1 MKKIYK
7 ITIKNCIPPETKD
20 VEVKKEGLVCG
31 NPVFVAKYHNMYKVY
46 DTYSGMIMSPVLST
60 TIKGA
65 IELEEKDLI
74 QRAGSEEKLKQ
85 MFHIAHERCTKVN

>member
-1 MKKIYK
+1 MNKIYK
-7 ITIKNCIPPETKD
+7 IVTKNCVPPETQN
-20 VEVKKEGLVCG
+20 VEVKKEGYVCG

-65 IELEEKDLI
+65 IELEESDLI
-74 QRAGSEEKLKQ
+74 QRAGSIEKLQ
-85 MFHIAHERCTKVN
+85 ESIRLAHKRCVKVN